1 MPENA
6 ARLKGCPD
14 QKTGQL
20 FSWPF
25 SFSGLTMAYV
35 TRCPYCGSV
44 WLMPD
49 KETADRTPV
58 KCPDCNH
65 SFDATCSLTAVPDS
79 LFPGRVPVML
89 QGSGMPAAAADK
101 KEPFSVIPEIAA
113 EEKPE
118 AAPESTEESASDF
131 ADAAP
136 QTPQADTAESTPKE
150 AAAPEG
156 EDQPRVA
163 HETPA
168 EAEPEKAS
176 APAQKA
182 EPAQSTQP
190 EQPAPIAGVPLAKP
204 ETKLNAT
211 ATALS
216 LMQKGFSNEPRL
228 GNLSSLQSAVAGNG
242 TPKLKI
248 EAEVAQATDSA
259 AHGAPTKA
267 GRKKRS
273 GAGSLILTVIVLIAI
288 ACVAAVIFNQRLMAA
303 FPQTEPYFDNV
314 CRTIPCPGFYLHQI
328 ESFVVSKT
336 NLRPLDESGNY
347 ALEVT
352 VVNGSSTAQAVP
364 DLQIELV
371 DDNDGSLLRKT
382 LTPPEFLDPGQAD
395 ESIAARGQ
403 LTVRVNLQTNVTPA
417 RCIVTPVYSKQQK

>member
-1 MPENA
+1 
-6 ARLKGCPD
+6 
-14 QKTGQL
+14 
-20 FSWPF
+20 
-25 SFSGLTMAYV
+25 MAYV

-89 QGSGMPAAAADK
+89 QGSGMPAAATDK

-118 AAPESTEESASDF
+118 AAPESTEESAPDF

-156 EDQPRVA
+156 EDQPRAA
-163 HETPA
+163 HENPA

-228 GNLSSLQSAVAGNG
+228 GNLSSLQSAVAANG

-248 EAEVAQATDSA
+248 ETEVAQATDSA

-273 GAGSLILTVIVLIAI
+273 GAGSLILTVIVLVAI

>member
-1 MPENA
+1 
-6 ARLKGCPD
+6 
-14 QKTGQL
+14 
-20 FSWPF
+20 
-25 SFSGLTMAYV
+25 MAYV

-89 QGSGMPAAAADK
+89 QGSGMPAAATDK

-118 AAPESTEESASDF
+118 AAPESTEESALDF

-156 EDQPRVA
+156 EDQPRAA
-163 HETPA
+163 HENPA

-248 EAEVAQATDSA
+248 ETEVAQATDSA

-273 GAGSLILTVIVLIAI
+273 GAGSLILTVIVLVAI

>member
-1 MPENA
+1 
-6 ARLKGCPD
+6 
-14 QKTGQL
+14 
-20 FSWPF
+20 
-25 SFSGLTMAYV
+25 MAYV

-89 QGSGMPAAAADK
+89 QGSGMPAAATDK

-118 AAPESTEESASDF
+118 AAPESTEESAPDF

-150 AAAPEG
+150 AAAPEA
-156 EDQPRVA
+156 EDQPRAA
-163 HETPA
+163 HENPA

-228 GNLSSLQSAVAGNG
+228 GNLSILQSAVAGNG

-336 NLRPLDESGNY
+336 NLRPLDESRNY

-371 DDNDGSLLRKT
+371 DDNDGALLRKT

>member
-1 MPENA
+1 
-6 ARLKGCPD
+6 
-14 QKTGQL
+14 
-20 FSWPF
+20 
-25 SFSGLTMAYV
+25 MAYV

-79 LFPGRVPVML
+79 LFPRRVPVML
-89 QGSGMPAAAADK
+89 QGSGMPVAATD
-101 KEPFSVIPEIAA
+101 IASK
-113 EEKPE
+113 EKPE
-118 AAPESTEESASDF
+118 AAPESTEESAPDF

-156 EDQPRVA
+156 EDQPRAA
-163 HETPA
+163 HENPA

-228 GNLSSLQSAVAGNG
+228 GNLSSLQSAVAGTG

>member
-1 MPENA
+1 
-6 ARLKGCPD
+6 
-14 QKTGQL
+14 
-20 FSWPF
+20 
-25 SFSGLTMAYV
+25 MAYV

-118 AAPESTEESASDF
+118 AAPESTEESAPDF

-156 EDQPRVA
+156 EDQPRAA
-163 HETPA
+163 HENPA

-228 GNLSSLQSAVAGNG
+228 GNLSSLQSAGAGNG

-248 EAEVAQATDSA
+248 EAEGAQATDSA

-288 ACVAAVIFNQRLMAA
+288 ACVVAVIFNQRLMAA

>member
-1 MPENA
+1 
-6 ARLKGCPD
+6 
-14 QKTGQL
+14 
-20 FSWPF
+20 
-25 SFSGLTMAYV
+25 MAYV

-89 QGSGMPAAAADK
+89 QGSGMPAAATDK

-118 AAPESTEESASDF
+118 AAPESTEESAPDF

-150 AAAPEG
+150 AAAPEA
-156 EDQPRVA
+156 EDQPRAA
-163 HETPA
+163 HENPA

-228 GNLSSLQSAVAGNG
+228 GNLSSLQSAVAGTG

>member
-1 MPENA
+1 
-6 ARLKGCPD
+6 
-14 QKTGQL
+14 
-20 FSWPF
+20 
-25 SFSGLTMAYV
+25 MAYV

-118 AAPESTEESASDF
+118 AAPESTEESAPDF

-156 EDQPRVA
+156 EDQ
-163 HETPA
+163 HENPA

-248 EAEVAQATDSA
+248 EAEGAQATDSA

-288 ACVAAVIFNQRLMAA
+288 ACVVAVIFNQRLMAA

>member
-1 MPENA
+1 
-6 ARLKGCPD
+6 
-14 QKTGQL
+14 
-20 FSWPF
+20 
-25 SFSGLTMAYV
+25 MAYV

-89 QGSGMPAAAADK
+89 QGSGMPAADK

-118 AAPESTEESASDF
+118 AAPESTEESAPDF

-136 QTPQADTAESTPKE
+136 QTPQADTAESPLKE

-156 EDQPRVA
+156 EDQPRAA

-352 VVNGSSTAQAVP
+352 VMNGSSTAQAVP

>member
-1 MPENA
+1 
-6 ARLKGCPD
+6 
-14 QKTGQL
+14 
-20 FSWPF
+20 
-25 SFSGLTMAYV
+25 MAYV

-58 KCPDCNH
+58 KCLDCNH

-89 QGSGMPAAAADK
+89 QGSGMPVAATDK
-101 KEPFSVIPEIAA
+101 KEPFSE
-113 EEKPE
+113 
-118 AAPESTEESASDF
+118 
-131 ADAAP
+131 
-136 QTPQADTAESTPKE
+136 
-150 AAAPEG
+150 
-156 EDQPRVA
+156 R
-163 HETPA
+163 
-168 EAEPEKAS
+168 
-176 APAQKA
+176 APAL
-182 EPAQSTQP
+182 
-190 EQPAPIAGVPLAKP
+190 PLRQNGFP
-204 ETKLNAT
+204 T
-211 ATALS
+211 A
-216 LMQKGFSNEPRL
+216 PRL
-228 GNLSSLQSAVAGNG
+228 ATLSSLPWAVAATA

-248 EAEVAQATDSA
+248 EAEGAQATDSA

-288 ACVAAVIFNQRLMAA
+288 ACVVAVIFNQRLMAA

>member
-1 MPENA
+1 
-6 ARLKGCPD
+6 
-14 QKTGQL
+14 
-20 FSWPF
+20 
-25 SFSGLTMAYV
+25 MAYV

-89 QGSGMPAAAADK
+89 QGSGMPAAATDK

-118 AAPESTEESASDF
+118 AAPESTEESAPDF

-156 EDQPRVA
+156 EDQPRAA
-163 HETPA
+163 HENPA

-228 GNLSSLQSAVAGNG
+228 GNLSSLTSAVAGNG

-273 GAGSLILTVIVLIAI
+273 GAGSLILTVIVLVAI

>member
-1 MPENA
+1 
-6 ARLKGCPD
+6 
-14 QKTGQL
+14 
-20 FSWPF
+20 
-25 SFSGLTMAYV
+25 MAYV

-118 AAPESTEESASDF
+118 AAPESTEESAPDF

-156 EDQPRVA
+156 EDQPRAA
-163 HETPA
+163 HENPA

-248 EAEVAQATDSA
+248 EAEGAQATDSA

-288 ACVAAVIFNQRLMAA
+288 ACVVAVIFNQRLMAA

-336 NLRPLDESGNY
+336 NLRPLDESENY

>member
-1 MPENA
+1 
-6 ARLKGCPD
+6 
-14 QKTGQL
+14 
-20 FSWPF
+20 
-25 SFSGLTMAYV
+25 MAYV

-89 QGSGMPAAAADK
+89 QGSGMPAAATDK

-118 AAPESTEESASDF
+118 AAPESTEESAPDF

-136 QTPQADTAESTPKE
+136 QTPKADTAESTPKE

-156 EDQPRVA
+156 EDQPQAA

-259 AHGAPTKA
+259 AHGAPAKA

>member
-1 MPENA
+1 
-6 ARLKGCPD
+6 
-14 QKTGQL
+14 
-20 FSWPF
+20 
-25 SFSGLTMAYV
+25 MAYV

-118 AAPESTEESASDF
+118 AAPESTEESAPDF

-156 EDQPRVA
+156 EDQPRAA
-163 HETPA
+163 HENPA

-228 GNLSSLQSAVAGNG
+228 GNLSSLQSGVAGNG

-259 AHGAPTKA
+259 AHGAPAKA

>member
-1 MPENA
+1 
-6 ARLKGCPD
+6 
-14 QKTGQL
+14 
-20 FSWPF
+20 
-25 SFSGLTMAYV
+25 MAYV

-118 AAPESTEESASDF
+118 AAPESTEESAPDF

-314 CRTIPCPGFYLHQI
+314 CRKIPCPGFYLHQI

>member
-1 MPENA
+1 
-6 ARLKGCPD
+6 
-14 QKTGQL
+14 
-20 FSWPF
+20 
-25 SFSGLTMAYV
+25 MAYV

-118 AAPESTEESASDF
+118 AAPESTEESSPDF

-156 EDQPRVA
+156 EDQPRAA
-163 HETPA
+163 HENPA

-228 GNLSSLQSAVAGNG
+228 GTLSSLLWAVAGNG

-259 AHGAPTKA
+259 AHGAPAKA

>member
-1 MPENA
+1 
-6 ARLKGCPD
+6 
-14 QKTGQL
+14 
-20 FSWPF
+20 
-25 SFSGLTMAYV
+25 MAYV

-113 EEKPE
+113 DEKPE
-118 AAPESTEESASDF
+118 AAPESTEESAPDF

-156 EDQPRVA
+156 EDQPRAA
-163 HETPA
+163 HENPA

-228 GNLSSLQSAVAGNG
+228 GNLSSLQSGGGGAGPPP
-242 TPKLKI
+242 PKKN
-248 EAEVAQATDSA
+248 AEGGQATDSA
-259 AHGAPTKA
+259 AHGAPAKA

>member
-1 MPENA
+1 
-6 ARLKGCPD
+6 
-14 QKTGQL
+14 
-20 FSWPF
+20 
-25 SFSGLTMAYV
+25 MAYV

-89 QGSGMPAAAADK
+89 QGSGMPAAATDK

-118 AAPESTEESASDF
+118 AAPESTEESAPDF

-136 QTPQADTAESTPKE
+136 QTPQANTAESTLKE

-156 EDQPRVA
+156 EDQPRAA

-168 EAEPEKAS
+168 EAEPEKTS

-228 GNLSSLQSAVAGNG
+228 GNLSSLQSAVAGTA

-259 AHGAPTKA
+259 AHGAPAKA

>member
-1 MPENA
+1 
-6 ARLKGCPD
+6 
-14 QKTGQL
+14 
-20 FSWPF
+20 
-25 SFSGLTMAYV
+25 MAYV

-89 QGSGMPAAAADK
+89 QGSGMPAAATDK

-118 AAPESTEESASDF
+118 AAPESTEESAPDF

-136 QTPQADTAESTPKE
+136 QTPQANTAESTLKE

-156 EDQPRVA
+156 EDQPRAA

-168 EAEPEKAS
+168 EAEPEKTS

-259 AHGAPTKA
+259 AHGAPAKA

>member
-1 MPENA
+1 
-6 ARLKGCPD
+6 
-14 QKTGQL
+14 
-20 FSWPF
+20 
-25 SFSGLTMAYV
+25 MAYV

-118 AAPESTEESASDF
+118 AAPESTEESAPDF

-156 EDQPRVA
+156 EDQPRAA

>member
-1 MPENA
+1 
-6 ARLKGCPD
+6 
-14 QKTGQL
+14 
-20 FSWPF
+20 
-25 SFSGLTMAYV
+25 MAYV

-89 QGSGMPAAAADK
+89 QGSGMPAAATDK

-118 AAPESTEESASDF
+118 AAPESTEESAPDF

-136 QTPQADTAESTPKE
+136 QTPQADTAESTLKE

-156 EDQPRVA
+156 EDQPRAA

-168 EAEPEKAS
+168 EAEPEKTS

-259 AHGAPTKA
+259 AHGAPAKA

-371 DDNDGSLLRKT
+371 DGNDGSLLRKT

>member
-1 MPENA
+1 
-6 ARLKGCPD
+6 
-14 QKTGQL
+14 
-20 FSWPF
+20 
-25 SFSGLTMAYV
+25 MAYV

-118 AAPESTEESASDF
+118 AAPESTEESAPDF

-395 ESIAARGQ
+395 ESIATRGQ

>member
-1 MPENA
+1 
-6 ARLKGCPD
+6 
-14 QKTGQL
+14 
-20 FSWPF
+20 
-25 SFSGLTMAYV
+25 MAYV

-101 KEPFSVIPEIAA
+101 REPFSVIPEIAA

-118 AAPESTEESASDF
+118 AAPESTEESAPDF

-136 QTPQADTAESTPKE
+136 QTPQADTAESPLKE

-156 EDQPRVA
+156 EDQPRAA

>member
-1 MPENA
+1 
-6 ARLKGCPD
+6 
-14 QKTGQL
+14 
-20 FSWPF
+20 
-25 SFSGLTMAYV
+25 MAYV

-89 QGSGMPAAAADK
+89 QGSGMPAAATDK

-118 AAPESTEESASDF
+118 AAPESTEESAPDF

-136 QTPQADTAESTPKE
+136 QTPQANTAESTLKE

-156 EDQPRVA
+156 EDQPRAA

-168 EAEPEKAS
+168 EAEPEKTS

-259 AHGAPTKA
+259 AHGAPAKA

-303 FPQTEPYFDNV
+303 FPQTDPYFDNG

>member
-1 MPENA
+1 
-6 ARLKGCPD
+6 
-14 QKTGQL
+14 
-20 FSWPF
+20 
-25 SFSGLTMAYV
+25 MAYV

-118 AAPESTEESASDF
+118 AAPESTEESAPDF

-156 EDQPRVA
+156 EDQPRAA
-163 HETPA
+163 HENPA

-228 GNLSSLQSAVAGNG
+228 GNLSSLQSAGAGNG

-259 AHGAPTKA
+259 AHGAPAKA

-288 ACVAAVIFNQRLMAA
+288 ACVSAVIFNQRLMAA

>member
-1 MPENA
+1 
-6 ARLKGCPD
+6 
-14 QKTGQL
+14 
-20 FSWPF
+20 
-25 SFSGLTMAYV
+25 MAYV

-89 QGSGMPAAAADK
+89 QGSGMPVAATDK

-118 AAPESTEESASDF
+118 AAPESTEESAPDF

-156 EDQPRVA
+156 EDQPRAA
-163 HETPA
+163 HENPA

-228 GNLSSLQSAVAGNG
+228 GNLSSLQS
-242 TPKLKI
+242 
-248 EAEVAQATDSA
+248 DSA
-259 AHGAPTKA
+259 AHGAPAKA

-352 VVNGSSTAQAVP
+352 AQAVP

>member
-1 MPENA
+1 
-6 ARLKGCPD
+6 
-14 QKTGQL
+14 
-20 FSWPF
+20 
-25 SFSGLTMAYV
+25 MAYV

-89 QGSGMPAAAADK
+89 QGSGMPAAATDK

-118 AAPESTEESASDF
+118 AAPESTEESAPDF

-136 QTPQADTAESTPKE
+136 QTPQANTAESTLKE

-156 EDQPRVA
+156 EDQPRAA

-168 EAEPEKAS
+168 EAESEKTS

-259 AHGAPTKA
+259 AHGAPAKA

>member
-1 MPENA
+1 
-6 ARLKGCPD
+6 
-14 QKTGQL
+14 
-20 FSWPF
+20 
-25 SFSGLTMAYV
+25 MAYV

-118 AAPESTEESASDF
+118 AAPESTEESAPDF

-156 EDQPRVA
+156 EDQPRAA
-163 HETPA
+163 HENPA

-248 EAEVAQATDSA
+248 EAEGAQATDPA

-288 ACVAAVIFNQRLMAA
+288 ACVVAVIFNQRLMAA

>member
-1 MPENA
+1 
-6 ARLKGCPD
+6 
-14 QKTGQL
+14 
-20 FSWPF
+20 
-25 SFSGLTMAYV
+25 MAYV

-118 AAPESTEESASDF
+118 AAPESTEESAPDF

-136 QTPQADTAESTPKE
+136 QTPQADTAESTLKE

-156 EDQPRVA
+156 EDQPRAA

-288 ACVAAVIFNQRLMAA
+288 ACVVAVIFNQRLMAA

-364 DLQIELV
+364 NLQIELV

>member
-1 MPENA
+1 
-6 ARLKGCPD
+6 
-14 QKTGQL
+14 
-20 FSWPF
+20 
-25 SFSGLTMAYV
+25 MAYV

-89 QGSGMPAAAADK
+89 QGSGMPAAATDK

-118 AAPESTEESASDF
+118 AAPESTEESAPDF

-136 QTPQADTAESTPKE
+136 QTPQADTAESTLKE

-156 EDQPRVA
+156 EDQPRAA

-168 EAEPEKAS
+168 EAEPEKTS

-216 LMQKGFSNEPRL
+216 LMQNGFSIEPRL
-228 GNLSSLQSAVAGNG
+228 VNLSSLLAAVAGNG

-259 AHGAPTKA
+259 AHGAPAKA

-403 LTVRVNLQTNVTPA
+403 LTVRVNLQTNVTPT

>member
-6 ARLKGCPD
+6 ARLKSCPD

-118 AAPESTEESASDF
+118 AAPESTEESAPDF

-136 QTPQADTAESTPKE
+136 QTPQADTAESTLKE

-156 EDQPRVA
+156 EDQPRAA

-314 CRTIPCPGFYLHQI
+314 CRKIPCPGFYLHQI

>member
-1 MPENA
+1 
-6 ARLKGCPD
+6 
-14 QKTGQL
+14 
-20 FSWPF
+20 
-25 SFSGLTMAYV
+25 MAYV

-89 QGSGMPAAAADK
+89 QGSGMPVAAADK

-118 AAPESTEESASDF
+118 AAPESTEESAPDF

-136 QTPQADTAESTPKE
+136 QTPQADTAESTLKE

-156 EDQPRVA
+156 EDQPRAA

>member
-1 MPENA
+1 
-6 ARLKGCPD
+6 
-14 QKTGQL
+14 
-20 FSWPF
+20 
-25 SFSGLTMAYV
+25 MAYV

-118 AAPESTEESASDF
+118 AAPESTEESAPDF

-136 QTPQADTAESTPKE
+136 QTPQADTAESTLKE

-156 EDQPRVA
+156 EDQPRAA

-352 VVNGSSTAQAVP
+352 VVNGSSTTQAVP

>member
-1 MPENA
+1 
-6 ARLKGCPD
+6 
-14 QKTGQL
+14 
-20 FSWPF
+20 
-25 SFSGLTMAYV
+25 MAYV

-89 QGSGMPAAAADK
+89 QGSGMPAAATDK

-118 AAPESTEESASDF
+118 AAPESTEESAPDF

-156 EDQPRVA
+156 EDQPRAA
-163 HETPA
+163 HENPA

-228 GNLSSLQSAVAGNG
+228 GNLSSLLSAVAGNG

-273 GAGSLILTVIVLIAI
+273 GAGSLILTVIVLVAI

>member
-1 MPENA
+1 
-6 ARLKGCPD
+6 
-14 QKTGQL
+14 
-20 FSWPF
+20 
-25 SFSGLTMAYV
+25 MAYV

-118 AAPESTEESASDF
+118 AAPESTEESAPDF

-136 QTPQADTAESTPKE
+136 QTPQADTAESTLKE

-156 EDQPRVA
+156 EDQPRAA

-314 CRTIPCPGFYLHQI
+314 CRKIPCPGFYLHQI

>member
-1 MPENA
+1 
-6 ARLKGCPD
+6 
-14 QKTGQL
+14 
-20 FSWPF
+20 
-25 SFSGLTMAYV
+25 MAYV

-118 AAPESTEESASDF
+118 AAPESTEESAPDF

-136 QTPQADTAESTPKE
+136 QTPQADTAESTLKE

-156 EDQPRVA
+156 EDQPRAA

-352 VVNGSSTAQAVP
+352 VMNGSSTAQAVP

-382 LTPPEFLDPGQAD
+382 LSPPEFLDPGQAD

>member
-1 MPENA
+1 
-6 ARLKGCPD
+6 
-14 QKTGQL
+14 
-20 FSWPF
+20 
-25 SFSGLTMAYV
+25 MAYV

-118 AAPESTEESASDF
+118 AAPESTEESAPDF

-156 EDQPRVA
+156 EDQPRAA
-163 HETPA
+163 HENPA

-228 GNLSSLQSAVAGNG
+228 GNLSSLQAAGAATG

-259 AHGAPTKA
+259 AHGAPAKA

>member
-1 MPENA
+1 
-6 ARLKGCPD
+6 
-14 QKTGQL
+14 
-20 FSWPF
+20 
-25 SFSGLTMAYV
+25 MAYV

-118 AAPESTEESASDF
+118 AAPESTEESAPDF

-156 EDQPRVA
+156 EDQPRAA
-163 HETPA
+163 HENPA

-228 GNLSSLQSAVAGNG
+228 GNLSSLLSAGAGNG

-248 EAEVAQATDSA
+248 EAEGAQATDSA

-288 ACVAAVIFNQRLMAA
+288 ACVVAVIFNQRLMAA

>member
-1 MPENA
+1 
-6 ARLKGCPD
+6 
-14 QKTGQL
+14 
-20 FSWPF
+20 
-25 SFSGLTMAYV
+25 MAYV

-89 QGSGMPAAAADK
+89 QGSGMPAAATDK

-118 AAPESTEESASDF
+118 AAPESTEESAPDF

-136 QTPQADTAESTPKE
+136 QTPQADTAESTLKE

-156 EDQPRVA
+156 EDQPRAA

-228 GNLSSLQSAVAGNG
+228 GNLSSLPAAVAGNA

-288 ACVAAVIFNQRLMAA
+288 ACVVAVIFNQRLMAA

>member
-1 MPENA
+1 
-6 ARLKGCPD
+6 
-14 QKTGQL
+14 
-20 FSWPF
+20 
-25 SFSGLTMAYV
+25 MAYV

-89 QGSGMPAAAADK
+89 QGSGMPAAATDK

-118 AAPESTEESASDF
+118 AAPESTEESAPDF

-136 QTPQADTAESTPKE
+136 QTPQANTAESTPKE

-156 EDQPRVA
+156 EDQPRAA
-163 HETPA
+163 HENPA

-259 AHGAPTKA
+259 AHGAPAKA

>member
-1 MPENA
+1 
-6 ARLKGCPD
+6 
-14 QKTGQL
+14 
-20 FSWPF
+20 
-25 SFSGLTMAYV
+25 MAYV

-89 QGSGMPAAAADK
+89 QGSGMPAADK

-118 AAPESTEESASDF
+118 AAPESTEESAPDF

-136 QTPQADTAESTPKE
+136 QTPQADTAESTLKE

-156 EDQPRVA
+156 EDQPRAA

-352 VVNGSSTAQAVP
+352 VMNGSSTAQAVP